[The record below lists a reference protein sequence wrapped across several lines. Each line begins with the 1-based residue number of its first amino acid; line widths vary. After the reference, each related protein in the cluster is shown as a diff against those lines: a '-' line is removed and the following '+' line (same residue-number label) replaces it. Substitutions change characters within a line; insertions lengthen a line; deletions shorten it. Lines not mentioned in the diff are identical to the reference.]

1 MGDIN
6 GDGTEDFIVGSSSV
20 YSPVVYFQNSQ
31 STFDS
36 KNLFNSEED
45 KRYEVE
51 SMTLFDADQD
61 GDLDLYLV
69 SGGNQFEAGSELYN
83 DRLLINDGH
92 GNFVND

>member
-1 MGDIN
+1 M
-6 GDGTEDFIVGSSSV
+6 
-20 YSPVVYFQNSQ
+20 YSPIVYLQNSQ

-36 KNLFNSEED
+36 KNLFNAEED

-69 SGGNQFEAGSELYN
+69 SGGNQFE
-83 DRLLINDGH
+83 
-92 GNFVND
+92 V